1 MIWLWHGNEDSSELD
16 HINDNNTDNRIENIR
31 SASRSQN
38 MWNTGLAKNNTSGVK
53 GVTWK
58 ADKHK
63 WRVRIGVNGKR
74 IHIGDFA
81 DFELAELVAFE
92 ARAKYHGQF
101 ARI

>member
-1 MIWLWHGNEDSSELD
+1 
-16 HINDNNTDNRIENIR
+16 
-31 SASRSQN
+31 